1 MVYNPVEYVRYTT
14 YGNTAR
20 KIVQTPVAPKVV
32 LPKLI
37 KQKRKVIYVDP
48 ISLLSIAVALC
59 MVLTMTI
66 GIIQF
71 AAVRNE
77 AVQMEAYVSQLSSRN
92 AELTEEYQS
101 GYDIEQIEQSA
112 RALGMVSRD
121 EVQTVAIQVS
131 VPQVEETVTLWDRF
145 GTFLTS
151 FFA

>member
-32 LPKLI
+32 LPKLL

-66 GIIQF
+66 GILQF
-71 AAVRNE
+71 AAVRRE
-77 AVQMEAYVSQLSSRN
+77 AVQMEEYVTMLSSRN
-92 AELTEEYQS
+92 TELTEEYRS
-101 GYDIEQIEQSA
+101 GYDIGQIEQSA

-131 VPQVEETVTLWDRF
+131 VPQAEETVNLWDRF
-145 GTFLTS
+145 GTFLTTI
-151 FFA
+151 FA